1 MANNRYLEIIKRL
14 LTAETYF
21 RWRDEAKER
30 EQERQRRN
38 DDREPDV
45 PQ

>member
-21 RWRDEAKER
+21 RRREEADESEHDRLRPKEGS
-30 EQERQRRN
+30 N
-38 DDREPDV
+38 
-45 PQ
+45 

>member
-21 RWRDEAKER
+21 RKREEAKES
-30 EQERQRRN
+30 
-38 DDREPDV
+38 DHDRPHPEKGSN
-45 PQ
+45 

>member
-21 RWRDEAKER
+21 RWREDAQKRDEDGPRPEEESK
-30 EQERQRRN
+30 
-38 DDREPDV
+38 
-45 PQ
+45 